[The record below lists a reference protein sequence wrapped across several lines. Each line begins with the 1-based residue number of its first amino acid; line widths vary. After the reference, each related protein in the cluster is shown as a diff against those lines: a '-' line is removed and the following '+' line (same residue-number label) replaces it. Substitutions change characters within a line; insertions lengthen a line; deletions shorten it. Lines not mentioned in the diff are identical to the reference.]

1 MDYLSFYYCSGGT
14 QIHDFAGGVLSHVP
28 HWLKLPL
35 LLVWTVL
42 LFAAIGA
49 VADRFFAPAVEKI
62 AKRLN
67 LSEDVAG
74 ATLLAF
80 GGTCGTSQIPPTV
93 RPESHECLLIQVTNI
108 TKYTHTRRRKRLTFS
123 FTHRQ
128 VRRRIYSRKPRRSPR
143 VTSPT

>member
-14 QIHDFAGGVLSHVP
+14 QIHDFAGGALSHVP

-74 ATLLAF
+74 ATLLPL

-93 RPESHECLLIQVTNI
+93 PPESQDFYAH
-108 TKYTHTRRRKRLTFS
+108 K
-123 FTHRQ
+123 
-128 VRRRIYSRKPRRSPR
+128 SRED
-143 VTSPT
+143 